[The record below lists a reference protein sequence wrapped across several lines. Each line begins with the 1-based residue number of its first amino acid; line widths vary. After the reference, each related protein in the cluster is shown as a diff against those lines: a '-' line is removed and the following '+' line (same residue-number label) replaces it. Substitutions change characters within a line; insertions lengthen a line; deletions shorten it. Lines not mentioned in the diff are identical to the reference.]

1 MTFVEQMIKRKQ
13 LFVKNNKKIL
23 IKETLLFQNLLFT
36 WELL

>member
-1 MTFVEQMIKRKQ
+1 MTFVEQMIKWNQ

>member
-1 MTFVEQMIKRKQ
+1 MTFVEQMIKWNQ
-13 LFVKNNKKIL
+13 LFVKNNKMIL